1 MAVRNPRIVVIGS
14 LNVDLTTF
22 IDRMP
27 NPGETIFGRE
37 FHLGFGGKG
46 GNQAA
51 AARLCGAE
59 VAMVARV
66 GEDLFGPATIADLN
80 AFGIDSSHVLPTPNV
95 STGVAPIFIDEA
107 GQNRILVVKGAND
120 LLTPADV
127 DNARSLIDSA
137 DAVILQLEVP
147 LDTVYHA
154 LDVARSAGV
163 LSILNPAPAHFLDM
177 QRAASAAYLIPNEIE
192 AQVLTGVRIDNNE
205 TIAQR
210 LVDSGFE
217 QVIVTLGS
225 EGAVYASRSESFHVA
240 GIEVSAVDTSGAGDA
255 FIGSFAYCLATGV
268 SVRDAISRAN
278 IYAGLS
284 VTKPGT
290 RSAFPSRED
299 WLKRFI
305 SPSTPGTAK

>member
-1 MAVRNPRIVVIGS
+1 MMLTRNPRIVVIGS

-27 NPGETIFGRE
+27 EPCETIFGRE
-37 FHLGFGGKG
+37 FRLGFGGKG

-51 AARLCGAE
+51 AARLCGAD

-66 GEDLFGPATIADLN
+66 GDDLFGPATVADLN
-80 AFGIDSSHVLPTPNV
+80 AFGIDSSHVFTTPNV

-120 LLTPADV
+120 LLTPGDV
-127 DNARSLIDSA
+127 DHARSLIEAA
-137 DAVILQLEVP
+137 DVVILQLEVP

-163 LSILNPAPAHFLDM
+163 ISILNPAPAQILENR
-177 QRAASAAYLIPNEIE
+177 RAAAAAYLIPNEVE
-192 AQVLTGVRIDNNE
+192 APVLMGVDMDVDNVGSRSLRDSPFERI
-205 TIAQR
+205 
-210 LVDSGFE
+210 
-217 QVIVTLGS
+217 IVTLGS
-225 EGAVYASRSESFHVA
+225 KGAFYASRSEAFHVP
-240 GIEVSAVDTSGAGDA
+240 GIQVSAVDTSGAGDA
-255 FIGSFAYCLATGV
+255 FIGSFAYCLATGAC
-268 SVRDAISRAN
+268 VRDAIFRAN

-290 RSAFPSRED
+290 RSSFPTRRD
-299 WLKRFI
+299 WVN
-305 SPSTPGTAK
+305 AWV